1 MSPPRGGDSWKWSDT
16 ENQSNPFASANFH
29 SLRISSSGP
38 PMAPMW
44 IPKFISRSCETGE
57 RPVCALRALERGE
70 IGGGPARRFDGQRDP
85 CGKRRDQLRQ
95 RQDALAGQGPAGAG
109 LTDQGR
115 RVGRAGHVGR
125 SIADLRVAEKRRVHL
140 LDVSRQ
146 SAGAAEAQSV
156 DQDRRVR
163 ALRLGQDARGV
174 GERPHAGVDREFQAH
189 VKIELCRAIAELAE
203 PVDRARLV
211 GLGAHDEDVPGA
223 QARRDLEK
231 ALGHALGP
239 VGLEAEELRVE
250 HAHAGVRQPEQGL
263 AQDRAVAEDVVRRH
277 ADARR
282 GGQPDADRPKAGGGR
297 HRDQLRWRRVQY
309 GEVGQRDRSTHQS
322 SSSTQYRGSAL
333 TKTSSPSLSGSDVA
347 RRTTSTRPS
356 HSTWYCVK
364 SPWNTRRRIR
374 ARQTLTDLSG
384 GRVRSSRRRT
394 VRTAI
399 NASSRGGRPDAVP
412 CTKAPPGVWMTT
424 SPLRSRSGRR
434 RPRIRLAE
442 PTKSATKV
450 LRGRS

>member
-44 IPKFISRSCETGE
+44 IPKFISRSWETGE
-57 RPVCALRALERGE
+57 RPVCALGALERGE
-70 IGGGPARRFDGQRDP
+70 IGGGLARGFDGQRDAR
-85 CGKRRDQLRQ
+85 GKRRDQLRQ
-95 RQDALAGQGPAGAG
+95 RQDALAGQEPAGAS
-109 LTDQGR
+109 LADQGR
-115 RVGRAGHVGR
+115 RVGQTGHVGR
-125 SIADLRVAEKRRVHL
+125 SIADLRVAKKRRVDL
-140 LDVSRQ
+140 RDVSRQ
-146 SAGAAEAQSV
+146 SAGAAEVQGV
-156 DQDRRVR
+156 DKDRRVG
-163 ALRLGQDARGV
+163 ALCLGQDARGV
-174 GERPHAGVDREFQAH
+174 GERSHAGVDREFQAH
-189 VKIELCRAIAELAE
+189 VKIELRRAIAELAE
-203 PVDRARLV
+203 ALDRARLV
-211 GLGAHDEDVPGA
+211 RLGAHDEDVFRA

-231 ALGHALGP
+231 ALGHPDRL

-250 HAHAGVRQPEQGL
+250 HAHARVGQPEQSL
-263 AQDRAVAEDVVRRH
+263 AQDRAVAQDVVRRH
-277 ADARR
+277 AHARR
-282 GGQPDADRPKAGGGR
+282 GRQPDPDRAEAGRGR
-297 HRDQLRWRRVQY
+297 HRDELRRRGVQH
-309 GEVGQRDRSTHQS
+309 GEVSERDRMTHQS

-333 TKTSSPSLSGSDVA
+333 TKTSSPSLSGSGVA
-347 RRTTSTRPS
+347 RRTTRTRPS

-364 SPWNTRRRIR
+364 SPWNTRWRIR

-399 NASSRGGRPDAVP
+399 NASSRGGSPDAVP
-412 CTKAPPGVWMTT
+412 CTRAPPGVWITT
-424 SPLRSRSGRR
+424 SPSRSRSARR